1 MTELDRLL
9 HGSRV
14 SADDQAKLRHTV
26 AVIEG
31 GGTYAEAREAAGLSV
46 GQAAQV
52 TAIDRDRL
60 RAIEAGDA
68 TPTDAELARLR
79 ETYDVAGFV
88 GATR

>member
-1 MTELDRLL
+1 MYFTAFGQRRHARALVNADQPCADR
-9 HGSRV
+9 
-14 SADDQAKLRHTV
+14 QAL
-26 AVIEG
+26 
-31 GGTYAEAREAAGLSV
+31 AGLAFQCRFPAV